1 MKEDRLCRNPVFLQD
16 HYPAFIRCFG
26 NPAGPADTTEFEQI
40 CRGGGQMRKGTHI
53 MKSRLLALLS
63 ATALTVAATTPL
75 TVSVALKVPDAAWRV
90 SIQEVREVG
99 GEYWVLAHLERS
111 PGAMGIQVITTVR
124 DEVSV
129 QAPAK
134 PVKIFATGKTW
145 KWKNDEDVTFVK
157 DRSEIPAGF
166 GQGHVVYEKP
176 LPTKR

>member
-1 MKEDRLCRNPVFLQD
+1 
-16 HYPAFIRCFG
+16 
-26 NPAGPADTTEFEQI
+26 
-40 CRGGGQMRKGTHI
+40 
-53 MKSRLLALLS
+53 MKSSLLALFS
-63 ATALTVAATTPL
+63 ATAFAISAATPL
-75 TVSVALKVPDAAWRV
+75 CIPVALRAPDASWRV

-134 PVKIFATGKTW
+134 PLKVFATGKTW
-145 KWKNDEDVTFVK
+145 KWKNDEDMTFVK

-166 GQGHVVYEKP
+166 GQGRVVYEKP